1 MVFIKGSFGSLSV
14 LILYLEQYE
23 YSTVLILGYILNVL
37 CRQGRHGEFEPDKAQ
52 YSTPNFFDQPILI
65 RPGQAQPLE
74 ALVAVAAL
82 QGLPSDGDHFS
93 QILNILT
100 WIEILYFMHMKYLV
114 LLKLNF

>member
-37 CRQGRHGEFEPDKAQ
+37 CRQGRHSEFEPDKAQ

-65 RPGQAQPLE
+65 R
-74 ALVAVAAL
+74 V

-114 LLKLNF
+114 LLKQLLIRK